1 MSQMTSME
9 RVMGVVK
16 GEEVDKVPFI
26 LCSRHFGMRYSGQPL
41 SVAYKSH
48 EAYIAS
54 QMKLRKDFNLD
65 AVWDIWCTPA
75 VDDAAGAKMLIP
87 EDDAPWIED
96 YCLASF
102 DDMNKLKKV
111 DPHKDG
117 ILPYMLEM
125 VSKMKK
131 TAGPDVPVIT
141 WVSPSFRSACRYR
154 GQATIYM
161 DMFESPKELKE
172 LIDFCQENT
181 LAYVRALVEAGS
193 DIIAISNPEV
203 NAQCIS
209 KAHFAEW
216 AHPYI
221 AEMFAEAKKSGA
233 KATLFHTCG
242 NWDGRYDLIAQ
253 ENADILHVDQVD
265 VKKLKEEHGDK
276 IVPMGNVKSVFTLL
290 QKTPEDVAKET
301 LECLK
306 QGAPGGRYILSADC
320 EVPRDTPVENVRAM
334 AEVREKYGNYPL
346 NF

>member
-1 MSQMTSME
+1 MSKMTSME

-26 LCSRHFGMRYSGQPL
+26 LCSRQFGMRYYGRDL
-41 SVAYKSH
+41 SVAYQ
-48 EAYIAS
+48 EPDVYIAS
-54 QMKLRKDFNLD
+54 QMKLREDFNLD
-65 AVWDIWCTPA
+65 AAWDIWCTPA
-75 VDDAAGAKMLIP
+75 VDEAAGAKMLIP
-87 EDDAPWIED
+87 QDDAPWIED
-96 YCLASF
+96 ILLKTY

-111 DPHKDG
+111 DPHQDG
-117 ILPYMLEM
+117 RLPYMLDM
-125 VSKMKK
+125 VSKLKK
-131 TAGPDVPVIT
+131 VAGDDLPVIT
-141 WVSPSFRSACRYR
+141 WVSPSFRSACRFR
-154 GQATIYM
+154 GQATIYT
-161 DMFESPKELKE
+161 DMFEYPDELKE
-172 LIDFCQENT
+172 LLDFCQQNT

-209 KAHFAEW
+209 KGHFEKW

-221 AEMFAEAKKSGA
+221 AEMFAEAKKAGA

-242 NWDGRYDLIAQ
+242 NWDDRFDLIAQ
-253 ENADILHVDQVD
+253 ENADILHVDMVD
-265 VKKLKEEHGDK
+265 IKKLKAAHGDK

-334 AEVREKYGNYPL
+334 ADIREKYGDYPL
-346 NF
+346 NW